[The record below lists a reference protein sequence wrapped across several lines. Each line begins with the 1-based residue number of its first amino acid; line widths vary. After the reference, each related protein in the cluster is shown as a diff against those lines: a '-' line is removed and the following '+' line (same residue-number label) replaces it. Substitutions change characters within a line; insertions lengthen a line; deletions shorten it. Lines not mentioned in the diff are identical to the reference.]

1 MSTLETILTR
11 AMSDPAFADA
21 LLADPE
27 KALAGYNLT
36 PEELA
41 SLRSMTRADFGA
53 PSTNTPEERQ
63 SMALGAYLK
72 IKGQK
77 TGGIKGP

>member
-11 AMSDPAFADA
+11 AMSDPAFADL

-27 KALAGYNLT
+27 KALAGYDLT
-36 PEELA
+36 AEEVA
-41 SLRSMTRADFGA
+41 SLKSMTRADFGA
-53 PSTNTPEERQ
+53 LSADAPEERK
-63 SMALGAYLK
+63 SMALNAYLK

-77 TGGIKGP
+77 TGGIKGH